1 MNIQVDSS
9 LEISYL
15 KQELEMQQEMTEMY
29 KQRSIELRDKLEE
42 ANKKTEI
49 YRERLSKEIKKTS
62 GLRTTR

>member
-9 LEISYL
+9 VEISYL

>member
-1 MNIQVDSS
+1 
-9 LEISYL
+9 
-15 KQELEMQQEMTEMY
+15 MQREMTQMY

>member
-49 YRERLSKEIKKTS
+49 YCERLSKEIKKTS
-62 GLRTTR
+62 ERRTTR